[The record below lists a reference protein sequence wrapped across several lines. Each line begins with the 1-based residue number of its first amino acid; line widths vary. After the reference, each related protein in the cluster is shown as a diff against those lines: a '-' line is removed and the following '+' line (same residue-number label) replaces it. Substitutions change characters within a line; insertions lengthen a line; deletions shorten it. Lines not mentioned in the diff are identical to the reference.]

1 MSTNIE
7 NYLLL
12 IEELNKTIDGLVL
25 ESDPWTGSTLS
36 GTNKDI
42 KGGESDDDEKVK
54 DEIKEKWGE
63 NFVGEDDTEV
73 YEILTEDE
81 WVELVGEDGADA
93 VKNLSNEDIGNLL
106 LLKGAPKV
114 RGYLLKSGKYAGK
127 MVVKPLLKSS
137 KVIKGLIAGK
147 KLTSILGKRA
157 SKSSGFCFCNELA
170 EEFDDATSNGKWKKI
185 RRNIYKSVE
194 NGTYTEGQG
203 KVLIRNFDKCED
215 DLGTNVTDF
224 DERKFN
230 ARDCEVMKDALAGFD
245 SAMGPIIS
253 MLNTYFR
260 TKEKESSKTIKG
272 KSVGG
277 TLAGAKEIKFKFT
290 EDKDVTQ
297 PGGSICTSC
306 FNNGGNDG
314 KIFNTNTVTITPLGG
329 EGDRTI
335 RCKWNNQKSGVG
347 YILMTFEHANV
358 GDNQT
363 VEFVFYDSSGTK
375 MSQKTSVSGII
386 NRIDN

>member
-137 KVIKGLIAGK
+137 KVNLTMQHLMGSGK
-147 KLTSILGKRA
+147 K
-157 SKSSGFCFCNELA
+157 
-170 EEFDDATSNGKWKKI
+170 
-185 RRNIYKSVE
+185 
-194 NGTYTEGQG
+194 
-203 KVLIRNFDKCED
+203 
-215 DLGTNVTDF
+215 
-224 DERKFN
+224 
-230 ARDCEVMKDALAGFD
+230 
-245 SAMGPIIS
+245 
-253 MLNTYFR
+253 
-260 TKEKESSKTIKG
+260 
-272 KSVGG
+272 
-277 TLAGAKEIKFKFT
+277 
-290 EDKDVTQ
+290 
-297 PGGSICTSC
+297 
-306 FNNGGNDG
+306 
-314 KIFNTNTVTITPLGG
+314 
-329 EGDRTI
+329 
-335 RCKWNNQKSGVG
+335 
-347 YILMTFEHANV
+347 
-358 GDNQT
+358 
-363 VEFVFYDSSGTK
+363 
-375 MSQKTSVSGII
+375 
-386 NRIDN
+386 

>member
-25 ESDPWTGSTLS
+25 ESDTWTGDTLS

-81 WVELVGEDGADA
+81 WVDLVGEDGADA
-93 VKNLSNEDIGNLL
+93 VKNLSNEDIGNVL

-114 RGYLLKSGKYAGK
+114 RGYILKSGKYTGK
-127 MVVKPLLKSS
+127 MVVKPFLKSS

-170 EEFDDATSNGKWKKI
+170 EQFDDTTSNGEWKKI
-185 RRNIYKSVE
+185 RKNIYKSVE

-203 KVLIRNFDKCED
+203 KVLISNFDKCED

-245 SAMGPIIS
+245 SAMSPIIS

-260 TKEKESSKTIKG
+260 TKEKESSNTIKG

-277 TLAGAKEIKFKFT
+277 ILAGAKEIRFKFT
-290 EDKDVTQ
+290 ENRDVTES
-297 PGGSICTSC
+297 GGSICTSC
-306 FNNGGNDG
+306 FSNSSDG
-314 KIFNTNTVTITPLGG
+314 QIFTTDTITITPLGG

-335 RCKWNNQKSGVG
+335 RCKWNNQKAGVG
-347 YILMTFEHANV
+347 YILMTFEHAKV

-363 VEFVFYDSSGTK
+363 VEFAFYNSSGTK